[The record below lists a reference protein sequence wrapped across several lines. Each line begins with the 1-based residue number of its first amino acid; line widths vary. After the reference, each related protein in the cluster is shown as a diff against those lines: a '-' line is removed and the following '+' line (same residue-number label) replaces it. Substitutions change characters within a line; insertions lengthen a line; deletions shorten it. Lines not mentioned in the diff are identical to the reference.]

1 MSKIKFVFL
10 LIIGFIIYKGFVAIK
25 NFEIGV
31 DKEVAQIE
39 KMGFEKQDK
48 VIGLMMYLGDPD
60 DLDLIEHLLV
70 ENKEKCFEM
79 KVIAEENSNAYYEC
93 AKLKAVVKEGKIIKI
108 ITALQ
113 GAISGGNAGISFE
126 IGGTAVTGGGITVA
140 HSGSAA
146 GTIDSAEPTAANAY
160 FYGSLGCE

>member
-1 MSKIKFVFL
+1 MSKIKIIAFL
-10 LIIGFIIYKGFVAIK
+10 ILGFIVYKIFVAVK

-31 DKEVAQIE
+31 NKQVTEIE
-39 KMGFEKQDK
+39 KMGFEREDQ

-93 AKLKAVVKEGKIIKI
+93 TKLKAVVKEGKIIRI
-108 ITALQ
+108 IE
-113 GAISGGNAGISFE
+113 E
-126 IGGTAVTGGGITVA
+126 IEV
-140 HSGSAA
+140 
-146 GTIDSAEPTAANAY
+146 
-160 FYGSLGCE
+160 L